1 MSTIKLADLLKES
14 YGRLFEDDREDAVVA
29 LTKAFKEGPAATRQF
44 LDSDLGQSAVVRDD
58 ILMSPG
64 LDGSTADD
72 KVDISTAGGAAKD
85 YLPTQSEIDLMKS
98 VSWPLGSAATLLD
111 AINSGPIAAG
121 IVVSGNL
128 VIDGHHRWS
137 GAYAI
142 GKDSAKIAGKDI
154 SWPGSSTAEKL
165 AAAQLAIAAKLGAG
179 KTTPSQ
185 SEGFDTNIMGL
196 GADAISEMIMANIN
210 KKTDPNAPGPLLNDK
225 MVETITQKP
234 DEYKAVFEWLG
245 SAPISD
251 IYKFRLA
258 VANKIGENLSSLPS
272 NDEAPERKDMPQFDT
287 KVGGPE
293 LASIEPDIKGT
304 KYNLEP
310 PFGESVISRNY
321 QHKKNNIMK
330 KGRLMELAGIHLKE
344 SSDTEVTNEAAVE
357 GSDVLVLTLKV
368 PLEMFRDAAEAMD
381 MYPNGDLE
389 ASPSFG
395 FDGTI
400 LKQLAATMEDD
411 LYTWF
416 EGNGGEWIEEGISE
430 NVYDDFLAD

>member
-1 MSTIKLADLLKES
+1 M
-14 YGRLFEDDREDAVVA
+14 
-29 LTKAFKEGPAATRQF
+29 
-44 LDSDLGQSAVVRDD
+44 
-58 ILMSPG
+58 
-64 LDGSTADD
+64 
-72 KVDISTAGGAAKD
+72 
-85 YLPTQSEIDLMKS
+85 
-98 VSWPLGSAATLLD
+98 
-111 AINSGPIAAG
+111 
-121 IVVSGNL
+121 
-128 VIDGHHRWS
+128 
-137 GAYAI
+137 
-142 GKDSAKIAGKDI
+142 
-154 SWPGSSTAEKL
+154 
-165 AAAQLAIAAKLGAG
+165 
-179 KTTPSQ
+179 
-185 SEGFDTNIMGL
+185 
-196 GADAISEMIMANIN
+196 
-210 KKTDPNAPGPLLNDK
+210 
-225 MVETITQKP
+225 
-234 DEYKAVFEWLG
+234 
-245 SAPISD
+245 
-251 IYKFRLA
+251 A

-416 EGNGGEWIEEGISE
+416 QRNGGEWIEEGISE

>member
-14 YGRLFEDDREDAVVA
+14 YSRLFEDDREDAVVA
-29 LTKAFKEGPAATRQF
+29 LTKAFKEGPAATRWF
-44 LDSDLGQSAVVRDD
+44 LDTDLGQSAVVRDD
-58 ILMSPG
+58 ILMSPE
-64 LDGSTADD
+64 LDGSTTDD

-154 SWPGSSTAEKL
+154 SWPGASTAEKL

-179 KTTPSQ
+179 KTTPTQ
-185 SEGFDTNIMGL
+185 PDKFDTNIMGL

-234 DEYKAVFEWLG
+234 DEYKAIFEWLG

-272 NDEAPERKDMPQFDT
+272 NDEAPEREDMPQFDT

-293 LASIEPDIKGT
+293 LASIEPDIKGA

-321 QHKKNNIMK
+321 QHKKMK
-330 KGRLMELAGIHLKE
+330 TIQQQLKE
-344 SSDTEVTNEAAVE
+344 AITPQVNESYASSFGGSRNVDWEMVQDALNREGYDTPYKGIWDQIMVE
-357 GSDVLVLTLKV
+357 KNGVRVGKIDKSGNHYFV
-368 PLEMFRDAAEAMD
+368 
-381 MYPNGDLE
+381 YPNGVYNNTTYKWVGLD
-389 ASPSFG
+389 G
-395 FDGTI
+395 F
-400 LKQLAATMEDD
+400 LKQID
-411 LYTWF
+411 
-416 EGNGGEWIEEGISE
+416 
-430 NVYDDFLAD
+430 